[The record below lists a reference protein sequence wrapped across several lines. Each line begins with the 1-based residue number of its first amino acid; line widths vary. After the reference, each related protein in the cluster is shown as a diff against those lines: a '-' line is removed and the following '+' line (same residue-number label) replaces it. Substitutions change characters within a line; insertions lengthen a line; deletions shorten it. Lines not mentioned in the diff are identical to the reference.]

1 MGRANSKGRM
11 LPAPPRISLVQMLS
25 RIPTQ
30 WIILL
35 SSHWPE
41 LSHMSCSPTGNWGK
55 WVFKLTPCCNE
66 YVDGMRPIG
75 QVTCVGASITCM
87 PPGHTFSHS
96 RLEAVFPFR
105 VILSPRTVSH
115 GKWKRFYT
123 SLWASGQEKAKQLLL
138 LLLSRFSRVRLCAT
152 P

>member
-1 MGRANSKGRM
+1 MGRANSKSWC
-11 LPAPPRISLVQMLS
+11 PPPNMSLVQMLS

-35 SSHWPE
+35 SSHWSE
-41 LSHMSCSPTGNWGK
+41 LSHMSHSPTGNWGK

-75 QVTCVGASITCM
+75 QAICVGACITCM
-87 PPGHTFSHS
+87 PPGHLCLLATAGWKLCSHLGS
-96 RLEAVFPFR
+96 SCHQGLYLMVN
-105 VILSPRTVSH
+105 
-115 GKWKRFYT
+115 GKDFIHHCGHQVKT
-123 SLWASGQEKAKQLLL
+123 KPNNCML
-138 LLLSRFSRVRLCAT
+138 LLLSRFSRVQLCAT